1 MDSDSSSETTEF
13 DELARLIPA
22 SVLDTR
28 YHYWSTSAIPYTS
41 TIDQRDLF
49 IIFAY
54 QHQYI
59 SQDRT
64 V

>member
-22 SVLDTR
+22 SVLDDTTIGQ
-28 YHYWSTSAIPYTS
+28 TSAIPCTS

-49 IIFAY
+49 IIFVY
-54 QHQYI
+54 QHQ
-59 SQDRT
+59 
-64 V
+64 